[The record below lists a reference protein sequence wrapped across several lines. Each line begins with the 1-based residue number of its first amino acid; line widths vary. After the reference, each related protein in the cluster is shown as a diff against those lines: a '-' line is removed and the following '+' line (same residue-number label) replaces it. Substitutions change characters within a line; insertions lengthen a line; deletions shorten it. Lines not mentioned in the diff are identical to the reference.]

1 MRRIA
6 IQKALRRACE
16 VRPEKRKRRLRRR
29 LLRSFLSVYA
39 RILGTRGLRERLS
52 PIERTRS

>member
-1 MRRIA
+1 MGQIA
-6 IQKALRRACE
+6 IRKSGGTEYGCKTKAALMA
-16 VRPEKRKRRLRRR
+16 PLLKR
-29 LLRSFLSVYA
+29 FMSVYA